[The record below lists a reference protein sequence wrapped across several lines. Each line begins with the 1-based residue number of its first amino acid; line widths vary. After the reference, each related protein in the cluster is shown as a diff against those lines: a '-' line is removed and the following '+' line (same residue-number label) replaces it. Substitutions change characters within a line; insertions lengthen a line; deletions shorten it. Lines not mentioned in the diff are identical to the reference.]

1 MAKYIRTQIVSA
13 KPMMLGDFVKHSGLT
28 PYASNQK
35 LCNYTGEG
43 YIVEYEDGHISWSP
57 KSVFE
62 KAYRVANTPLDRMH
76 IEYDEL
82 MEKYNKLVIFLGR
95 EDAISIAG
103 QEQIDLMRIQE
114 VQMYSY
120 ILILNKRI
128 QLMGKNI

>member
-1 MAKYIRTQIVSA
+1 MKKYIGTKNVSA
-13 KPMMLGDFVKHSGLT
+13 EPMLLGEFIKQSGRN
-28 PYASNQK
+28 PYANDKK
-35 LCNYTGEG
+35 LHNYAEEG
-43 YIVEYEDGHISWSP
+43 YIVEYEDGYMSWSP

-62 KAYRVANTPLDRMH
+62 KAYRVAHTPLDRMH

-128 QLMGKNI
+128 QLMEKNI

>member
-1 MAKYIRTQIVSA
+1 MKKYIRTQIVSA
-13 KPMMLGDFVKHSGLT
+13 KPMSLGEFIKHSGVN

-35 LCNYTGEG
+35 LCNNAKEG

-62 KAYRVANTPLDRMH
+62 KAYRVAHTPLDRMH

-103 QEQIDLMRIQE
+103 QEQIDLMRIQKA
-114 VQMYSY
+114 QMHSY

-128 QLMGKNI
+128 QLMGENI

>member
-1 MAKYIRTQIVSA
+1 MKKYIRTKNVSA
-13 KPMMLGDFVKHSGLT
+13 KPMTLGEFIKQTGLR

-35 LCNYTGEG
+35 LCNYKGEG
-43 YIVEYEDGHISWSP
+43 YIVKYEDGHISWSP
-57 KSVFE
+57 KNVFE
-62 KAYRVANTPLDRMH
+62 KAYRIADTPLDHMH

-82 MEKYNKLVIFLGR
+82 IEKYNKLVIFLGR

-128 QLMGKNI
+128 QLMEKNI